1 MIGKEIL
8 NYRIIGIVGQG
19 GMGTVYL
26 AINKFIKEQKVA
38 IKVIN
43 HDMLNEFTRTKLEQ
57 EAHRLASLDHPNIVH
72 LVNFHKDSE
81 GNVYLIMEYA
91 EGISIEKYLRD
102 VNGLVVEER
111 ICPIFEPILDGIGYA
126 HRHKSPNGDNDPIIH
141 CDIKPANIVIT
152 PDENPKIKI
161 LDFGKKW
168 NILDNVGNNPEDFG
182 FAGILRTG
190 TLPDR
195 RQRKNP
201 TDAAFR

>member
-72 LVNFHKDSE
+72 LVNFLFLSF
-81 GNVYLIMEYA
+81 
-91 EGISIEKYLRD
+91 S
-102 VNGLVVEER
+102 
-111 ICPIFEPILDGIGYA
+111 
-126 HRHKSPNGDNDPIIH
+126 S
-141 CDIKPANIVIT
+141 
-152 PDENPKIKI
+152 
-161 LDFGKKW
+161 
-168 NILDNVGNNPEDFG
+168 
-182 FAGILRTG
+182 
-190 TLPDR
+190 
-195 RQRKNP
+195 
-201 TDAAFR
+201 

>member
-8 NYRIIGIVGQG
+8 NYRIISIVGQG

-43 HDMLNEFTRTKLEQ
+43 HDMLNEFTRTKLAQ

-126 HRHKSPNGDNDPIIH
+126 HRHKSPNVVNDKLIL
-141 CDIKPANIVIT
+141 CDI
-152 PDENPKIKI
+152 
-161 LDFGKKW
+161 
-168 NILDNVGNNPEDFG
+168 
-182 FAGILRTG
+182 
-190 TLPDR
+190 
-195 RQRKNP
+195 
-201 TDAAFR
+201 